1 MFFKRN
7 SSIQLTDEEIIA
19 RFRQSGNAAVL
30 GTIFDRY
37 SKLVFGLC
45 MKYLKNRTQAEDE
58 TMAIFEK
65 LIADLQKH
73 NIECF
78 KAWLFTYS
86 KNHCLMELRR
96 KKPGIVEY
104 DNHLLSEKTED
115 YEEKIKKEKEN
126 ESLVKQL
133 ENLINFLKPEQQQCI
148 KLFYLENNSYRD
160 VSQQTGLTLK
170 QVKTNIQNGKR
181 NLRTQFDKEYTRKV

>member
-1 MFFKRN
+1 MIFRKN
-7 SSIQLTDEEIIA
+7 SSIHFSDEEIIA

-45 MKYLKNRTQAEDE
+45 MKYLKNRTHAEDE

-65 LIADLQKH
+65 LITDLQRH
-73 NIECF
+73 NVDCF
-78 KAWLFTYS
+78 KAWLYTYS

-96 KKPGIVEY
+96 KKPGIIEF
-104 DNHLLSEKTED
+104 DQHIQTGKQED
-115 YEEKIKKEKEN
+115 YEEKIKEEREK

-133 ENLINFLKPEQQQCI
+133 EKLINYLKPEQQQCI
-148 KLFYLENNSYRD
+148 RLFYLENHSYRD
-160 VSQQTGLTLK
+160 VSEQTGLSLK

-181 NLRTQFDKEYTRKV
+181 NLRTHFEKNNTHRI